1 MNVGVHFS
9 EDPASCGEVH
19 VLSPGVCL
27 PSVQERSKGLS
38 SQTPQTDR
46 GLSCAKALLSASL
59 TRTRARLEKH
69 LKSVVEPVVDPS
81 HDDDDSPSDSSGL
94 PAPCPLSSSSASMA
108 APKAS
113 NTSSG
118 FATSASVQEKMRRV
132 NDSSLRDD
140 LREEADQEN
149 CRALDIL
156 DAMRAL
162 GCMSSV
168 PMELVD
174 RDLYSQRLKPLHPDG
189 SGGWTQRL

>member
-1 MNVGVHFS
+1 M
-9 EDPASCGEVH
+9 H

-27 PSVQERSKGLS
+27 PSVQERREGLS

-69 LKSVVEPVVDPS
+69 LKSVVDPS

-118 FATSASVQEKMRRV
+118 SATSASVQEKMRRV

-140 LREEADQEN
+140 LREEADQEH
-149 CRALDIL
+149 CRTLDIL

-189 SGGWTQRL
+189 SGGWTLRL